1 MRSPPKAQCGLEV
14 IHSPT
19 AAALA
24 KQHGTWCG
32 TTCDKMWSSP
42 EVPSI
47 VFHRTQGMRNMAR
60 CAHRKM
66 MHQPWMTKQQS
77 DASNFMP
84 RFSASSHA
92 VQFQSGTCCI
102 HPLFQHH
109 TVKT

>member
-1 MRSPPKAQCGLEV
+1 
-14 IHSPT
+14 
-19 AAALA
+19 
-24 KQHGTWCG
+24 
-32 TTCDKMWSSP
+32 
-42 EVPSI
+42 
-47 VFHRTQGMRNMAR
+47 R

-66 MHQPWMTKQQS
+66 MHQPWMPKQQS

-109 TVKT
+109 AVKT